1 MSYEEGIS
9 IQNQIRNNS
18 EDVQKFLKDLSEWE
32 KDMKKKE
39 HELKLLQVSDVQV
52 IPPIR
57 NSLSRSK
64 KRNRQ
69 KKNTKEPNTVKE
81 RISSYN
87 YKAWEEFDVDSEL
100 KKMDEDKEEAS
111 SSESSDSEEKQLIQ
125 RNKQLALVKKDM
137 GNEFFKKGNYDAA
150 INAYTI
156 GIEMDPENPLLTA
169 NRAMAFL
176 KKEQFRAAENDCS
189 SCLSMDSTYVK
200 AYLRRGTARKALKK
214 FDDAY
219 SDFSKALELE
229 PDNKQAQLELEKLGK
244 ENNFLKI
251 DGLTSQDNPKSKEK
265 PSKKTDNT
273 ILQKSNFLECGNSD
287 TDESPIEKLCRLHP
301 DAVVIPA
308 EDEFVE
314 IPLPIS
320 KTEESKR
327 PIRENKPVLQK
338 SEETL
343 AKSNTE
349 KLVKSSDSTNICN
362 NEVHN
367 DSLEKVIT
375 ALEQKLPSV
384 PSTSYQFLTDWEKIS
399 KYPELK
405 YQYLRQFPPEKF
417 PVLFKEY
424 MEPEIFPEIL
434 NTLSC
439 FFIDNGDDVVPYMEH
454 LASVGRFTTM
464 VMFMS
469 DIEVKNLKTLL
480 NHAEMSGY
488 SSSEIEALSKLYQ
501 V

>member
-1 MSYEEGIS
+1 MSDEQGIS

-18 EDVQKFLKDLSEWE
+18 EDVQNFLKDLSEWE

-39 HELKLLQVSDVQV
+39 HELKLLQISDEQV

-111 SSESSDSEEKQLIQ
+111 GSESSDSEEKQLVQ

-156 GIEMDPENPLLTA
+156 
-169 NRAMAFL
+169 
-176 KKEQFRAAENDCS
+176 EQFRSAENDCS

-229 PDNKQAQLELEKLGK
+229 PDNKQAQLELEKLERY

-251 DGLTSQDNPKSKEK
+251 DSLTSQDNPKSKET

-273 ILQKSNFLECGNSD
+273 IIKKSNFLECGNSD
-287 TDESPIEKLCRLHP
+287 GVESLIEKLCGLHP
-301 DAVVIPA
+301 DDVVIPT
-308 EDEFVE
+308 EDEFIE
-314 IPLPIS
+314 IPAPIS
-320 KTEESKR
+320 KTKESKR
-327 PIRENKPVLQK
+327 PIKENKPVLQK
-338 SEETL
+338 SKETL
-343 AKSNTE
+343 AKSNTQ
-349 KLVKSSDSTNICN
+349 KLVKSSDSTNIGN
-362 NEVHN
+362 NEVH
-367 DSLEKVIT
+367 SLEKAIT

-384 PSTSYQFLTDWEKIS
+384 PTIS
-399 KYPELK
+399 
-405 YQYLRQFPPEKF
+405 PEKF

-469 DIEVKNLKTLL
+469 DIELKNLKTLL